1 MNELE
6 ELEKLKKTIL
16 ELCEEAG
23 SNEDQY
29 LFCNKTSPLSVI
41 EEKLKD
47 YHEIKEIAKHYHF
60 DDLARDTHMTTTDEK
75 YLRLFNAAMPDIQAN
90 YRKARAFDIIK
101 EKGLSTD
108 ELWFI
113 KNDKPFEEYV
123 ETLRELNYGDDT
135 LEERLKTEDEFY
147 SLKRAMK

>member
-29 LFCNKTSPLSVI
+29 LFCNKTSPLSRI
-41 EEKLKD
+41 EEWLKD
-47 YHEIKEIAKHYHF
+47 YHEIKEIAEHYHF

-75 YLRLFNAAMPDIQAN
+75 YLRLFNAAIPDIQAD

-101 EKGLSTD
+101 SHAKENKHFKYLLYMAKYWEENKVKITE
-108 ELWFI
+108 ELL
-113 KNDKPFEEYV
+113 Y
-123 ETLRELNYGDDT
+123 NYDFPYT
-135 LEERLKTEDEFY
+135 IDEFY
-147 SLKRAMK
+147 SLKEALK

>member
-16 ELCEEAG
+16 ELCEEAD

-29 LFCNKTSPLSVI
+29 LFCNKTSPLSRI
-41 EEKLKD
+41 EEELKD
-47 YHEIKEIAKHYHF
+47 YHEIKEIAKHYHW
-60 DDLARDTHMTTTDEK
+60 DDFVKDTHMVDTDEK
-75 YLRLFNAAMPDIQAN
+75 YLRLFNAAIPGIQAD
-90 YRKARAFDIIK
+90 YRKARAFDVIK

-113 KNDKPFEEYV
+113 KNDKPFGEYV
-123 ETLRELNYGDDT
+123 ETLRELNYGDET